1 MDFFIFERCPSVR
14 KRRKREKEILAARY
28 NLTDP
33 DMIRAQ
39 RETFTGSIQILGM
52 VIGEVGM
59 QIRATCILDAT
70 EGVRGGNGRV
80 SRTNILTRVSD
91 RVPRI

>member
-1 MDFFIFERCPSVR
+1 
-14 KRRKREKEILAARY
+14 
-28 NLTDP
+28 
-33 DMIRAQ
+33 MIRAQ
-39 RETFTGSIQILGM
+39 RETFAGSVQILGM

-70 EGVRGGNGRV
+70 GRV
-80 SRTNILTRVSD
+80 GSNGASRTNILTRVSD

>member
-1 MDFFIFERCPSVR
+1 MSFCTEKEKKGE
-14 KRRKREKEILAARY
+14 KRRLAARY

-33 DMIRAQ
+33 DMIRVQ

-70 EGVRGGNGRV
+70 KGVRGGNG
-80 SRTNILTRVSD
+80 
-91 RVPRI
+91 